1 MLFCVSRTYG
11 NICVMNGMIEWVMDG
26 KNTGKWDATSDPE
39 GKMAEAVCDEQ
50 SSVQFVLQ
58 VW

>member
-1 MLFCVSRTYG
+1 
-11 NICVMNGMIEWVMDG
+11 MNGMIEWVMDG